1 MTFLPDVCTSNQH
14 EVNCE
19 SVTLVMIFLVL
30 CVSSLRSFTEDMHY
44 STVLIIMKL
53 VVQVTLVLWAR
64 EERSDSDGNGTGRE
78 L

>member
-30 CVSSLRSFTEDMHY
+30 CVSSLRS
-44 STVLIIMKL
+44 L
-53 VVQVTLVLWAR
+53 VIQVTLVLWAR
-64 EERSDSDGNGTGRE
+64 EERSASGCNGTGRE